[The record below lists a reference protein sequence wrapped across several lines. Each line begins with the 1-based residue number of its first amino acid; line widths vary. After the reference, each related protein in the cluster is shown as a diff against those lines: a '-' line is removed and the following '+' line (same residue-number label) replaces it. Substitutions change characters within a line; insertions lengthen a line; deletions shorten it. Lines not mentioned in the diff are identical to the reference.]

1 MLLFRKTD
9 KIEKSLVRLS
19 KGGKKNSTNTN
30 NKISQN
36 TINLITIPWIISE
49 YELS

>member
-1 MLLFRKTD
+1 MLLFRKMKLKNLQLD
-9 KIEKSLVRLS
+9 YLREE
-19 KGGKKNSTNTN
+19 KKNSTNTN